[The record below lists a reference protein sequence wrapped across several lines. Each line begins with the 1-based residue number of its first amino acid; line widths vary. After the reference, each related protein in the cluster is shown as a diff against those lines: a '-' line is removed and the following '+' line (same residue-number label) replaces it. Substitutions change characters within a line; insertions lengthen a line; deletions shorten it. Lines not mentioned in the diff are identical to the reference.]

1 MERALRA
8 AGFFSQA
15 IGTFTEKGA
24 GVCWGGQTLDPPEGD
39 ELWTFLARADGD
51 R

>member
-15 IGTFTEKGA
+15 IGTFTEEGA
-24 GVCWGGQTLDPPEGD
+24 GVRWGGRPMDPPEGD
-39 ELWTFLARADGD
+39 ELRTFLARVEGV